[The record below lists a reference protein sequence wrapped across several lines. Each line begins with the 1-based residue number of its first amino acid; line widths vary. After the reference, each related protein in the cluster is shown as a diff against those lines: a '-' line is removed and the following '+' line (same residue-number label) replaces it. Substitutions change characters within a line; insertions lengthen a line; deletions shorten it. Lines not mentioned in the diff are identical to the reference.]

1 MWSMVERRE
10 VGMTDEGHG
19 TMRGGAAVAADV
31 DARAAAPGGVG
42 VTVVIATAD
51 RRQQLLHTLDR
62 LAALPER
69 PPVVVVD
76 NGSVDGSVDAVR
88 TAHPE
93 VTVVALPTNRGAT
106 ARNVG
111 VARAATP
118 FVAFSDDDSWWAP
131 GALARAAGHLTG
143 SPDLAVVQAKVLV
156 GEAEA
161 VDPTCAQMAASPLPR
176 PPGAIGPVLLGFV
189 ACGAVVRRSAFLD
202 AGGFDDLLFF
212 LGEEQLLAVDLA
224 AAGWH
229 TAYAEDVV
237 AHHHPIPG
245 TDRQPA
251 ARARLQHRNALLTCW
266 LRRPWSVV
274 ARDTMAMVTS
284 DPRALADA
292 LARLPKAARRRRPLP
307 ASVERGLRRLELEAA

>member
-1 MWSMVERRE
+1 
-10 VGMTDEGHG
+10 MTDESRG
-19 TMRGGAAVAADV
+19 TTGATSTDAARTAVAADV
-31 DARAAAPGGVG
+31 HAGGAAPGSAG

-51 RRQQLLHTLDR
+51 RREPLLHTLDR

-88 TAHPE
+88 AAHPE

-111 VARAATP
+111 VERATTP

-131 GALARAAGHLTG
+131 GALARAAAHLTS
-143 SPDLAVVQAKVLV
+143 SPDLAVVQARVLV
-156 GEAEA
+156 GAAEA
-161 VDPTCAQMAASPLPR
+161 VDPTCEEMAASPLPR

-229 TAYAEDVV
+229 TAYAADVV
-237 AHHHPIPG
+237 AHHHPTLG
-245 TDRQPA
+245 VDRQPA
-251 ARARLQHRNALLTCW
+251 ARERLQHRNALLTSW
-266 LRRPWSVV
+266 LRRPWAVV
-274 ARDTMAMVTS
+274 ARDTITMATS
-284 DPRALADA
+284 DRGALVDA
-292 LARLPKAARRRRPLP
+292 LARLPKVARRRRRLP
-307 ASVERGLRRLELEAA
+307 ASVERGLRRLEAEAA

>member
-1 MWSMVERRE
+1 
-10 VGMTDEGHG
+10 MTDERD
-19 TMRGGAAVAADV
+19 TATEEARTSAPDV
-31 DARAAAPGGVG
+31 DGTSPDGVA

-51 RRQQLLHTLDR
+51 RREPLLHTLDV

-93 VTVVALPTNRGAT
+93 VTVVALPANRGAA
-106 ARNVG
+106 ARNIG
-111 VARAATP
+111 VARATTP
-118 FVAFSDDDSWWAP
+118 YVAFSDDDSWWAP
-131 GALARAAGHLTG
+131 GALGRAAAHLAA

-156 GEAEA
+156 GEDEA
-161 VDPTCAQMAASPLPR
+161 VDPTCLQMAASPLPR
-176 PPGAIGPVLLGFV
+176 PPGAVGPVLLGFV

-237 AHHHPIPG
+237 AHHHPTLG
-245 TDRQPA
+245 TDRRPE
-251 ARARLQHRNALLTCW
+251 ARERLQRRNALLTCW
-266 LRRPWSVV
+266 LRRPLPVV
-274 ARDTMAMVTS
+274 ARTTLAMAVH
-284 DPRALADA
+284 DRGALVDA
-292 LARLPKAARRRRPLP
+292 LVRLPAVARRRRRLP
-307 ASVERGLRRLELEAA
+307 ASVERGLRRLEAEVG